1 MFKNIVAYLANE
13 DHHRKI
19 FFFLIISGVLS
30 RIFYGFFSYGPAF
43 LDEYVMIIL
52 PALERVQIGTA
63 IWTDDYRNLLY
74 PHVYSKIYSLIWSL
88 GFQTPALAT
97 GFGNAVT
104 GLFSVLGLWG
114 LYRFSRNFLS
124 AGGSLA
130 VLFLGV
136 FHPVMPVLSTKPLIE
151 SFSMFVVPWAFYFI
165 TKKEMKIQDFFWAG
179 IFTGLAAFFRIQ
191 AGIIVAGISLTLVF
205 WLLRKKITG
214 REFLIF
220 HLGGL
225 AVLVLLGLTD
235 SIFGRPFMSS
245 TWKYVELN
253 FLTNVSSS
261 IWGKTPWFMYITLF
275 ISMMVPPFSL
285 LLLLPFFRSWKG
297 ENGKSAGKAAFI
309 FLIFIVFVA
318 LHSMIENKLERF
330 MAPVIPLFFF
340 LTILGYEKGTIRKLK
355 IWESRFLWISG
366 IIMVLIFPAVL
377 TQRSQITTLDA
388 AGYLREV
395 NRDKRAVYK
404 PDDHYWFQAY
414 YGLDYPGL
422 MGKTELNAAFLLSK
436 NQPFYFLTYKPLTEG
451 VHCRLQKVFQPDLV
465 EALAFK
471 FNPERNERRA
481 PLMVYLCGKK

>member
-1 MFKNIVAYLANE
+1 MFKNIVAYLADE
-13 DHHRKI
+13 GHHRKI
-19 FFFLIISGVLS
+19 FIFLIISGVLS
-30 RIFYGFFSYGPAF
+30 RIFYGFYSYGPAF
-43 LDEYVMIIL
+43 LDEYLVIIL
-52 PALERVQIGTA
+52 PALEKVQIGTA
-63 IWTDDYRNLLY
+63 IGTDDYRNLLY
-74 PHVYSKIYSLIWSL
+74 PHIYSKIYSLVWSL
-88 GFQTPALAT
+88 GFKTPAIAT

-165 TKKEMKIQDFFWAG
+165 TKEEMKIWDFFWAG

-191 AGIIVAGISLTLVF
+191 SGIIVAGISLTLVF

-225 AVLVLLGLTD
+225 TVLIMLGLTD
-235 SIFGRPFMSS
+235 SLFGRPFMSS

-253 FLTNVSSS
+253 FLTNVSSN

-275 ISMMVPPFSL
+275 MSMMVPPFSL

-297 ENGKSAGKAAFI
+297 ENGKAAFI
-309 FLIFIVFVA
+309 FFIFIAFVFI
-318 LHSMIENKLERF
+318 HSLIENKLERF

-340 LTILGYEKGTIRKLK
+340 LTILGYEMGTNQKLK
-355 IWESRFLWISG
+355 LWESRFLWISG
-366 IIMVLIFPAVL
+366 IVMVLIFPAVL

-388 AGYLREV
+388 AGYLREA
-395 NRDKRAVYK
+395 NREKWAVYK

-414 YGLDYPGL
+414 YGLDYPWP

-436 NQPFYFLTYKPLTEG
+436 DRPFYFLTYKPLAKEA
-451 VHCRLQKVFQPDLV
+451 HCRLQKVFQPDLV

-481 PLMVYLCGKK
+481 PLMVYLCKK